1 MKTPR
6 SSASSWAWIFG
17 CAVLFLIAAVI
28 LPLIGP
34 TGIDMQRV
42 FAKSAPDYGIF
53 VELRI
58 TRVLLGLLAGGA
70 LALGGGLFQAMLRDS
85 LATPYTLGVSAG
97 AALGAV
103 LVLALDLERIL
114 GFPALWLGSML
125 GAGAVLALV
134 AGASWKGGYISGV
147 RLLLTGISLN
157 SICSAFILLIYG
169 VVRERRSFSITQWL
183 LGSVDSVSYTALFV
197 FAVAVALS
205 CAVLLRQARAWNLI
219 AIGETWAASRGVDL
233 RRVMLTGYVCGS
245 VLTAGAIALTGPIGF
260 VGLIVPHLVRSRIS
274 PDNRLLLPCS
284 FLLGGVLLAA
294 CDAIGRVVLAPAE
307 LPAGAV
313 MAVIGGPYLVWVV
326 RRRF

>member
-1 MKTPR
+1 MKRQPPH
-6 SSASSWAWIFG
+6 SSSFTWISG
-17 CAVLFLIAAVI
+17 CGILFIVAAVI

-34 TGIDMQRV
+34 TGINMQRV
-42 FAKSAPDYGIF
+42 FAKAAPDYGIF

-70 LALGGGLFQAMLRDS
+70 LALSGGLFQAMLRDS

-114 GFPALWLGSML
+114 GFPALWLGSMA
-125 GAGAVLALV
+125 GAGVVLALV
-134 AGASWKGGYISGV
+134 AGNSWKGGHISGV

-183 LGSVDSVSYTALFV
+183 LGSVDSVSYTALSV
-197 FAVAVALS
+197 FAVTVAL
-205 CAVLLRQARAWNLI
+205 CCGVLLRQARDWNLI
-219 AIGETWAASRGVDL
+219 AVGETWAASRGVDL
-233 RRVMLTGYVCGS
+233 QRVMLTGYVCGS

-284 FLLGGVLLAA
+284 FLLGGVMLAA

-307 LPAGAV
+307 LPAGAI

>member
-1 MKTPR
+1 MKAPQ
-6 SSASSWAWIFG
+6 SSARPVAWISG
-17 CAVLFLIAAVI
+17 CGLLFLVAAVI

-34 TGIDMQRV
+34 TGIDLQRV
-42 FAKSAPDYGIF
+42 FAKAAPDYGIF

-114 GFPALWLGSML
+114 GFPALWLGSI
-125 GAGAVLALV
+125 AGAAVVLALV
-134 AGASWKGGYISGV
+134 AGASWKGGHISGV

-183 LGSVDSVSYTALFV
+183 LGSVDSVSYTALGI
-197 FAVAVALS
+197 FAVAVAVS
-205 CAVLLRQARAWNLI
+205 CTVLLRQARAWNLI
-219 AIGETWAASRGVDL
+219 AIGESWAASRGVDL

-260 VGLIVPHLVRSRIS
+260 VGLIVPHVVRSRIS

-284 FLLGGVLLAA
+284 FLLGGVMLAA

-313 MAVIGGPYLVWVV
+313 MAVIGGPYLIWVV

>member
-1 MKTPR
+1 MVPR
-6 SSASSWAWIFG
+6 ESICSAF
-17 CAVLFLIAAVI
+17 
-28 LPLIGP
+28 
-34 TGIDMQRV
+34 
-42 FAKSAPDYGIF
+42 FAKAAPDYGIF

-114 GFPALWLGSML
+114 GFPALWLGSMV
-125 GAGAVLALV
+125 GAGAVLAMV
-134 AGASWKGGYISGV
+134 AGASWKGGHISGV

-197 FAVAVALS
+197 FAIAVGAI
-205 CAVLLRQARAWNLI
+205 LRRP
-219 AIGETWAASRGVDL
+219 AASGSCLEPDRDRRNVGGLARRGFAARDAHGL
-233 RRVMLTGYVCGS
+233 RVRLRAHCRSDCTHRADRVC
-245 VLTAGAIALTGPIGF
+245 
-260 VGLIVPHLVRSRIS
+260 GLIVPHLVRSRIS

-284 FLLGGVLLAA
+284 FLLGGVMLAA

>member
-1 MKTPR
+1 MKRQPPH
-6 SSASSWAWIFG
+6 SSSFTWISG
-17 CAVLFLIAAVI
+17 CGILFIVAAVI

-34 TGIDMQRV
+34 TGINMQRV
-42 FAKSAPDYGIF
+42 FAKAAPDYGIF

-70 LALGGGLFQAMLRDS
+70 LALSGGLFQAMLRDS

-114 GFPALWLGSML
+114 GFPALWLGSMA
-125 GAGAVLALV
+125 GAGVVLALV
-134 AGASWKGGYISGV
+134 AGNSWKGGHISGV

-169 VVRERRSFSITQWL
+169 VVRERRSFSITQWM
-183 LGSVDSVSYTALFV
+183 LGSVDSVSYTALMA
-197 FAVAVALS
+197 FAAAVVLC
-205 CAVLLRQARAWNLI
+205 CAVLLRQARDWNLI
-219 AIGETWAASRGVDL
+219 AVGETWAASRGVNL
-233 RRVMLTGYVCGS
+233 QRVMLTGYVCGS

-284 FLLGGVLLAA
+284 FLLGGVMLAA

-307 LPAGAV
+307 LPAGAI

>member
-1 MKTPR
+1 MKAPQ
-6 SSASSWAWIFG
+6 SSARPVAWISG
-17 CAVLFLIAAVI
+17 CALLFLVAAVI

-34 TGIDMQRV
+34 TGIDLQRV
-42 FAKSAPDYGIF
+42 FAKAAPDYGIF

-114 GFPALWLGSML
+114 GFPALWLGSI
-125 GAGAVLALV
+125 AGAAVVLALV
-134 AGASWKGGYISGV
+134 AGASWKGGHISGV

-183 LGSVDSVSYTALFV
+183 LGSVDSVSYTALGI
-197 FAVAVALS
+197 FAVAVAVS
-205 CAVLLRQARAWNLI
+205 CTVLLRQARAWNLI
-219 AIGETWAASRGVDL
+219 AIGESWAASRGVDL

-260 VGLIVPHLVRSRIS
+260 VGLIVPHVVRSRIS

-284 FLLGGVLLAA
+284 FLLGGVMLAA

-313 MAVIGGPYLVWVV
+313 MAVIGGPYLIWVV

>member
-1 MKTPR
+1 M
-6 SSASSWAWIFG
+6 
-17 CAVLFLIAAVI
+17 
-28 LPLIGP
+28 
-34 TGIDMQRV
+34 
-42 FAKSAPDYGIF
+42 
-53 VELRI
+53 
-58 TRVLLGLLAGGA
+58 
-70 LALGGGLFQAMLRDS
+70 
-85 LATPYTLGVSAG
+85 
-97 AALGAV
+97 

-114 GFPALWLGSML
+114 GFPALWLGSIA
-125 GAGAVLALV
+125 GAGAVLAMV
-134 AGASWKGGYISGV
+134 GGASWKGGHISGV

-157 SICSAFILLIYG
+157 SICSAFILLIYS

-233 RRVMLTGYVCGS
+233 QRVMLTGYVCGS

-284 FLLGGVLLAA
+284 FLLGGVMLAA